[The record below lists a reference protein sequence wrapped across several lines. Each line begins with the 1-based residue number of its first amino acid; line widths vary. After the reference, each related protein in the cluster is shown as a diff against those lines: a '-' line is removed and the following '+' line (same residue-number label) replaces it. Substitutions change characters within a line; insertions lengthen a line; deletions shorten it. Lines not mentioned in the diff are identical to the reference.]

1 MQKGKIYT
9 IVGVDSITLSRI
21 EGLQINLDAE
31 SIPGSFDNDLSA
43 SIAESIIYDVDTFVN
58 NGTDLLVEGHYDE
71 DMDFIEY
78 TDVLEYGDG
87 GDFEN
92 YSITIND
99 DNEDDDDVE
108 DDYDEDNKDDEA
120 ISA

>member
-9 IVGVDSITLSRI
+9 IVGVDSITLSRT

-31 SIPGSFDNDLSA
+31 SIPGGFDDDLSA
-43 SIAESIIYDVDTFVN
+43 NIAESIIYDVGSFIND
-58 NGTDLLVEGHYDE
+58 GADLLVEGHYDE

-78 TDVLEYGDG
+78 TDVLEYGIG
-87 GDFEN
+87 GEFEN

-99 DNEDDDDVE
+99 DDAVEEDDDDDIE
-108 DDYDEDNKDDEA
+108 DDDDEA